1 MNSQPAGL
9 RFILGLA
16 AFVVVI
22 AGMKTAQT
30 IIVPFLLA
38 AFISIISAP
47 YLNWLNRKGLPLP
60 LALVVI
66 ILVIVAAGMALAAL
80 LGTSLDAFSQALPS
94 YQERLQGQVV
104 QFAQWLAT
112 LGIDVSDQTFL
123 SFRNPGSA
131 MALASGLLKGL
142 GNVLTNAFLIL
153 LTVIFILMEASSFP
167 AKLRAALD
175 APDHALTESYAVLEN
190 IKRYMSIKL
199 LTSALTGVL
208 VAAGLSMM
216 GVDFAVLWGFFA
228 FLLNFIPNIGS
239 IIAAIPAVLL
249 ALLQFGVGGA
259 LGVSALYL
267 VVNVVIGSILEP
279 RWMGNQLGVSPLI
292 VFVSLVFWG
301 WVFGPVGMFLSVP
314 LTISVQ
320 IALASRDDTRWIAVL
335 LGPGVAEVESLSDE
349 NQ

>member
-1 MNSQPAGL
+1 MNSQSAAL
-9 RFILGLA
+9 RFVLGLA

-22 AGMKTAQT
+22 AGMKTAQS
-30 IIVPFLLA
+30 IIVPFLLS

-47 YLNWLNRKGLPLP
+47 YLNWLNRRGLPMP
-60 LALVVI
+60 LALLVI
-66 ILVIVAAGMALAAL
+66 ILVIVAAGVALAAL

-94 YQERLQGQVV
+94 YQERLQGKVV

-123 SFRNPGSA
+123 SFLNPGSA

-175 APDHALTESYAVLEN
+175 APDHALTESYTVLDN

-199 LTSALTGVL
+199 LTSALTGAL
-208 VAAGLSMM
+208 VATSLSLM

-259 LGVSALYL
+259 LGVAGLYL

-279 RWMGNQLGVSPLI
+279 RWMGNQLGLSPLI

-314 LTISVQ
+314 LTISAQ

-335 LGPGVAEVESLSDE
+335 LGPGPVEPESPAAGT
-349 NQ
+349 

>member
-1 MNSQPAGL
+1 MTSRPAAL
-9 RFILGLA
+9 RFFLGMA

-22 AGMKTAQT
+22 AGMKTAQS

-47 YLNWLNRKGLPLP
+47 YLNWLNRKGMPMP
-60 LALVVI
+60 LALLVI
-66 ILVIVAAGMALAAL
+66 ILVIVAAGVALAAL

-94 YQERLQGQVV
+94 YQDRLQGKVV
-104 QFAQWLAT
+104 ELAQWLGEQ
-112 LGIDVSDQTFL
+112 GIDVSGQTFL
-123 SFRNPGSA
+123 SFLNPGSA

-167 AKLRAALD
+167 VKLRMALGS
-175 APDHALTESYAVLEN
+175 PDHALTETYTVLNN

-199 LTSALTGVL
+199 LTSALTGAL
-208 VAAGLSMM
+208 VAAGLSIM
-216 GVDFAVLWGFFA
+216 GVDFPVLWGFFA

-259 LGVSALYL
+259 LGVAALYL
-267 VVNVVIGSILEP
+267 VTNVAIGSVLEP

-335 LGPGVAEVESLSDE
+335 LGPGATG
-349 NQ
+349 

>member
-1 MNSQPAGL
+1 MNSQPAAL
-9 RFILGLA
+9 RFVLGLA
-16 AFVVVI
+16 AFVVIV

-38 AFISIISAP
+38 AFISIICAP
-47 YLNWLNRKGLPLP
+47 YLKWLNRKGMPLL
-60 LALVVI
+60 LALLVI
-66 ILVIVAAGMALAAL
+66 ILAIVAAGVLMGAL

-94 YQERLQGQVV
+94 YQDRLQGKVV
-104 QFAQWLAT
+104 ELAQWLAT
-112 LGIDVSDQTFL
+112 LGVDVSDQTFL
-123 SFRNPGSA
+123 NFLNPGSA

-167 AKLRAALD
+167 FKLRAALGS
-175 APDHALTESYAVLEN
+175 PDHSLAQTYTVLDN

-199 LTSALTGVL
+199 LTSALTGIL
-208 VAAGLSMM
+208 VAGGLSIM
-216 GVDFAVLWGFFA
+216 GVEFAVLWGFFA

-239 IIAAIPAVLL
+239 IIAAIPAVLM
-249 ALLQFGVGGA
+249 ALLQFNVGGA
-259 LGVSALYL
+259 VGVAILFL
-267 VVNVVIGSILEP
+267 VVNVVVGSFLEP
-279 RWMGNQLGVSPLI
+279 RWMGKQLGVSPLI

-335 LGPGVAEVESLSDE
+335 LGPGVSE
-349 NQ
+349 

>member
-1 MNSQPAGL
+1 MNTQSPAL
-9 RFILGLA
+9 RFFLGLA

-22 AGMKTAQT
+22 AGMKTAQS

-47 YLNWLNRKGLPLP
+47 YLNWLNRKGVPMP
-60 LALVVI
+60 LALLVV
-66 ILVIVAAGMALAAL
+66 ILVIVASGVGLAAL
-80 LGTSLDAFSQALPS
+80 LGTSLDAFSEALPS
-94 YQERLQGQVV
+94 YQDRLQGEVRR
-104 QFAQWLAT
+104 FAQWLT
-112 LGIDVSDQTFL
+112 HLGIDVSDQTFL
-123 SFRNPGSA
+123 SFLNPGSA

-153 LTVIFILMEASSFP
+153 LTVMFILMEASSFP
-167 AKLRAALD
+167 AKLRAVLGS
-175 APDHALTESYAVLEN
+175 PDHTLEETYTVLDN

-199 LTSALTGVL
+199 LTSAMTGIL
-208 VAAGLSMM
+208 VAAGLSLM
-216 GVDFAVLWGFFA
+216 GVDFPVLWGFFA

-249 ALLQFGVGGA
+249 ALLQFGVAGA
-259 LGVSALYL
+259 LGVAVLYL
-267 VVNVVIGSILEP
+267 ATNVTIGSILEP

-335 LGPGVAEVESLSDE
+335 LGPGTTE
-349 NQ
+349 

>member
-123 SFRNPGSA
+123 SFLNPGSA

-167 AKLRAALD
+167 AKLRTALD

>member
-1 MNSQPAGL
+1 MNSQPTAL
-9 RFILGLA
+9 RFVLGLA
-16 AFVVVI
+16 AFVVIV
-22 AGMKTAQT
+22 AGMKTAQS

-47 YLNWLNRKGLPLP
+47 YLNWLNRKGMPMP
-60 LALVVI
+60 LALLVI
-66 ILVIVAAGMALAAL
+66 IFVIIAAGVALAAL

-94 YQERLQGQVV
+94 YQERLQGKVV
-104 QFAQWLAT
+104 ELAQWLAT
-112 LGIDVSDQTFL
+112 MGIDVSDKTFL
-123 SFRNPGSA
+123 SFLNPGSA
-131 MALASGLLKGL
+131 MALVSGLLKGL

-167 AKLRAALD
+167 VKLRTALRS
-175 APDHALTESYAVLEN
+175 PEHSLTETYTVLDN
-190 IKRYMSIKL
+190 IKSYMSIKL
-199 LTSALTGVL
+199 LTSALTGFL
-208 VAAGLSMM
+208 VAVGLSIM

-259 LGVSALYL
+259 LGVAGLFL
-267 VVNVVIGSILEP
+267 VVNVVIGSVLEP
-279 RWMGNQLGVSPLI
+279 RWMGNQLGLSPLI

-314 LTISVQ
+314 LTISAQ
-320 IALASRDDTRWIAVL
+320 IALATRDDTRWIAVL
-335 LGPGVAEVESLSDE
+335 LGPGVTE
-349 NQ
+349 

>member
-1 MNSQPAGL
+1 MNSQPTAL

-47 YLNWLNRKGLPLP
+47 YLNWLNRKGMPML
-60 LALVVI
+60 LALLVV
-66 ILVIVAAGMALAAL
+66 ILVIVAAGVAMAAL
-80 LGTSLDAFSQALPS
+80 IGTSLDAFTEALPS
-94 YQERLQGQVV
+94 YQDRLQGKVV
-104 QFAQWLAT
+104 ELAQWLAAQ
-112 LGIDVSDQTFL
+112 GIVVSDQTFL
-123 SFRNPGSA
+123 NFLNPGSA

-167 AKLRAALD
+167 IKLRAALRS
-175 APDHALTESYAVLEN
+175 PEHSLTDTYTVLDN

-208 VAAGLSMM
+208 VAVGLSLM

-259 LGVSALYL
+259 LGVAALFL

-279 RWMGNQLGVSPLI
+279 RWMGNQLGLSPLI

-320 IALASRDDTRWIAVL
+320 IALASRDDTCWIAVL
-335 LGPGVAEVESLSDE
+335 LGPGLPDE
-349 NQ
+349 YLGSE